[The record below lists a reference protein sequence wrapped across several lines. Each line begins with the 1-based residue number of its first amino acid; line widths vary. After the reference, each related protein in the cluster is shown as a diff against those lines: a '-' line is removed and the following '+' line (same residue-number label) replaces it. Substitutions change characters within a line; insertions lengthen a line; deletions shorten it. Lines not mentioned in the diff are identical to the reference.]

1 MRISDWS
8 SDVCFPISLAC
19 LQRTKSLSSIQPSLR
34 ERIARFFSSLFAP
47 VAESKV
53 ADLSTCKIIR
63 DAIENFD
70 LSVIE
75 RFLPQ
80 LSIDRNTM
88 GANVVASDESV
99 LLKPINEREFGFKID
114 AQLHISAWP
123 ELLGVLASHKLR
135 LAGTILE
142 TRRLTWRYATLSRTS
157 VR

>member
-1 MRISDWS
+1 MSINS
-8 SDVCFPISLAC
+8 PLAPLAC
-19 LQRTKSLSSIQPSLR
+19 LQGTKSLSSIQPSLR

-80 LSIDRNTM
+80 LSIDRKTK
-88 GANVVASDESV
+88 GANVVASDEIV
-99 LLKPINEREFGFKID
+99 LFKPIKERDVGLKK
-114 AQLHISAWP
+114 AA
-123 ELLGVLASHKLR
+123 KLPTT
-135 LAGTILE
+135 A
-142 TRRLTWRYATLSRTS
+142 
-157 VR
+157 

>member
-1 MRISDWS
+1 MSINS
-8 SDVCFPISLAC
+8 PLAPLAC

-80 LSIDRNTM
+80 LSIDRKTM
-88 GANVVASDESV
+88 GANVVASDEIV
-99 LLKPINEREFGFKID
+99 LLKPINEREFGFKI
-114 AQLHISAWP
+114 
-123 ELLGVLASHKLR
+123 GRASGREKV
-135 LAGTILE
+135 GQ
-142 TRRLTWRYATLSRTS
+142 Y
-157 VR
+157 V

>member
-1 MRISDWS
+1 MSINS
-8 SDVCFPISLAC
+8 PLAPLAC

-80 LSIDRNTM
+80 LSIDRKTM
-88 GANVVASDESV
+88 RSEEHTSE
-99 LLKPINEREFGFKID
+99 LQSLMR
-114 AQLHISAWP
+114 IS
-123 ELLGVLASHKLR
+123 
-135 LAGTILE
+135 
-142 TRRLTWRYATLSRTS
+142 YAAFC
-157 VR
+157 

>member
-1 MRISDWS
+1 MSINS
-8 SDVCFPISLAC
+8 PLAPLAC

-63 DAIENFD
+63 DAIETFD

-80 LSIDRNTM
+80 FSIDRKTM
-88 GANVVASDESV
+88 GAHALAGNETV
-99 LLKPINEREFGFKID
+99 LLKQINTRGFGL
-114 AQLHISAWP
+114 Q
-123 ELLGVLASHKLR
+123 
-135 LAGTILE
+135 T
-142 TRRLTWRYATLSRTS
+142 
-157 VR
+157 